1 MSATRTPLIA
11 AAAFAASAFAAA
23 AAAQPPPIV
32 CTPNP
37 IACVPART
45 DRFDPAFQRFLVERK
60 LELQPYYWSTVY
72 FYLPPL
78 ESREL
83 QELQIR
89 YLAELL
95 AQAKQRAADDE
106 RAAEQP

>member
-1 MSATRTPLIA
+1 MNAAPLLLTSL
-11 AAAFAASAFAAA
+11 AFAASAAADS
-23 AAAQPPPIV
+23 PPIV

-37 IACVPART
+37 ISCEPAPAG
-45 DRFDPAFQRFLVERK
+45 RFDPAFQRFLVERK
-60 LELQPYYWSTVY
+60 LELQPTYWTTVY

-95 AQAKQRAADDE
+95 KREETKQRATE
-106 RAAEQP
+106 E

>member
-1 MSATRTPLIA
+1 MNASPLLVATLAIAASA
-11 AAAFAASAFAAA
+11 AAAE
-23 AAAQPPPIV
+23 PPIV

-37 IACVPART
+37 IACERAPAG
-45 DRFDPAFQRFLVERK
+45 RFDPAFQRFLVEQK
-60 LELQPYYWSTVY
+60 LELQPQYWTTVY

-78 ESREL
+78 EQREL

-95 AQAKQRAADDE
+95 KGGEAKQPAA
-106 RAAEQP
+106 AAE

>member
-1 MSATRTPLIA
+1 MNASLLSLATLA
-11 AAAFAASAFAAA
+11 LAASTATAES
-23 AAAQPPPIV
+23 PLV
-32 CTPNP
+32 CTPDP
-37 IACVPART
+37 IACERAPA

-60 LELQPYYWSTVY
+60 LELQPSYWTTVY

-78 ESREL
+78 EQREL

-95 AQAKQRAADDE
+95 KREGANRPPASDE
-106 RAAEQP
+106 

>member
-1 MSATRTPLIA
+1 MNAPTRFLATLALTASA
-11 AAAFAASAFAAA
+11 AAAE
-23 AAAQPPPIV
+23 PPIV

-37 IACVPART
+37 VACAPAPV

-60 LELQPYYWSTVY
+60 LELQPQYWTTVY

-78 ESREL
+78 EQREL

-89 YLAELL
+89 YIAELL
-95 AQAKQRAADDE
+95 KRDEAKQPAA
-106 RAAEQP
+106 AAE

>member
-1 MSATRTPLIA
+1 L
-11 AAAFAASAFAAA
+11 AFAAVAT
-23 AAAQPPPIV
+23 AQPPPIV

-37 IACVPART
+37 IACERAPV
-45 DRFDPAFQRFLVERK
+45 DRFDPAFQRFLVERR
-60 LELQPYYWSTVY
+60 LELQPSYWTTVY

-78 ESREL
+78 EQREL

-95 AQAKQRAADDE
+95 AREQAKQRAAEDE
-106 RAAEQP
+106 RGAARP

>member
-1 MSATRTPLIA
+1 MNASPLLFVTL
-11 AAAFAASAFAAA
+11 AFAASAAAA
-23 AAAQPPPIV
+23 EAPIV

-37 IACVPART
+37 IACVPAPP
-45 DRFDPAFQRFLVERK
+45 DRFDPAFQRFLVERR
-60 LELQPYYWSTVY
+60 LELQPQYWTTVY

-78 ESREL
+78 EQREL

-95 AQAKQRAADDE
+95 RHEAAKQPAA
-106 RAAEQP
+106 AGQ